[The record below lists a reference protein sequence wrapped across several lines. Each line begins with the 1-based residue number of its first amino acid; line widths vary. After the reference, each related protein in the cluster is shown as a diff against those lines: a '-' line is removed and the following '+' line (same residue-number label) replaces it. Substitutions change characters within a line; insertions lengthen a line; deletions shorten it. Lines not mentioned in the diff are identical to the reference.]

1 MTDLKCFWVD
11 QIEMPNLWEI
21 IWSRLVDL
29 EGESECLNNGEVW
42 QYMGSK
48 IEGSDYVHTFR
59 HRCHPTTNDRGY
71 RHIKMA
77 ISK

>member
-1 MTDLKCFWVD
+1 MNELKCFWVD
-11 QIEMPNLWEI
+11 PSEMPNLWEI
-21 IWSRLVDL
+21 IWNQLGIL
-29 EGESECLNNGEVW
+29 EGDTECLNNNEVW

-59 HRCHPTTNDRGY
+59 HRCHPRTKATEY

-77 ISK
+77 IG